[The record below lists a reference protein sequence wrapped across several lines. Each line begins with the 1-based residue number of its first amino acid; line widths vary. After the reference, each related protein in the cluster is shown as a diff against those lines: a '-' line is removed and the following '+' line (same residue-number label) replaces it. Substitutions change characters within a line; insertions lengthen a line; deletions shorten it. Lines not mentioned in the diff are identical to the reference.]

1 MKPARSCRLT
11 YQVSADR
18 TTLEHIAAS
27 LPPRPKKRFETDEPL
42 VNRADESSSADTL
55 AARSERA
62 RMAQRLSHA
71 LKRLMARVE
80 PQDRLILALRFVDGH
95 TVADIASMLALDQK
109 RLYRRLDQL
118 LRELR
123 NGLRAEGIAPDEAL
137 AIFDDPAISVDW

>member
-1 MKPARSCRLT
+1 
-11 YQVSADR
+11 
-18 TTLEHIAAS
+18 
-27 LPPRPKKRFETDEPL
+27 
-42 VNRADESSSADTL
+42 
-55 AARSERA
+55 
-62 RMAQRLSHA
+62 MAQRLSHA